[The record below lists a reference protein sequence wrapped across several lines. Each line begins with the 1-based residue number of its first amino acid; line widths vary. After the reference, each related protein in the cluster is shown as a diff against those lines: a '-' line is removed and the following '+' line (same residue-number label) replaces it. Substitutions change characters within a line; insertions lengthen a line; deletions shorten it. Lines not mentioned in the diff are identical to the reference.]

1 MSKQL
6 FEDGRVDGAAEK
18 VDKPPRPLE
27 HGEKRD
33 GKTITL
39 PSGKTVFVARRKG
52 RHTVAAQR
60 LMNQDQEMYF
70 PALMHLLVE
79 FDGRQLP
86 MEDYLDMDGEDFDEL
101 MMAISG
107 NSTTPS
113 KT

>member
-6 FEDGRVDGAAEK
+6 SEDGRVDGAAEK
-18 VDKPPRPLE
+18 VERQTGQD
-27 HGEKRD
+27 GKRD

-39 PSGKTVFVARRKG
+39 PSGKTAFVIRRKG

>member
-18 VDKPPRPLE
+18 VEMPP
-27 HGEKRD
+27 EKRD
-33 GKTITL
+33 GKNITL